1 MIASLIRSQTVP
13 QAALRRCS
21 GAPISAYLA
30 NSVPAIVSAMVGA
43 IRGGT
48 GASPRLGRTRDTVSW
63 GGGPDLSA
71 STEGRVL
78 RVVPGGNE
86 SGEGRTEVQRASTV
100 RCAMLYRVDREGEL
114 RSSGGSRT
122 SQKRQSNTTGKLD
135 SHRVARR
142 RGRRTHSTA
151 PHPLAWVQVPYE
163 PSSVLRG
170 PRTDFSINPN
180 QRLMASLISGHQW
193 LRGPRT
199 DFSITPQHRARCVS
213 HTLRRSCR

>member
-1 MIASLIRSQTVP
+1 
-13 QAALRRCS
+13 
-21 GAPISAYLA
+21 
-30 NSVPAIVSAMVGA
+30 MVGA

-135 SHRVARR
+135 SHRVASSRSTPR
-142 RGRRTHSTA
+142 STDTLHRTPPHHWRGSTGTVRAVQRPTRSANLSSKHLSFPHSPRTDFRSR
-151 PHPLAWVQVPYE
+151 
-163 PSSVLRG
+163 SRSRG

-213 HTLRRSCR
+213 HTLWRSCR

>member
-30 NSVPAIVSAMVGA
+30 DSVPAIVSAMVGA

-63 GGGPDLSA
+63 GGDPDLSA

-86 SGEGRTEVQRASTV
+86 RSGEGRTEVQRV
-100 RCAMLYRVDREGEL
+100 VLHNVQGRNERVVQCTE
-114 RSSGGSRT
+114 
-122 SQKRQSNTTGKLD
+122 NTTAG
-135 SHRVARR
+135 
-142 RGRRTHSTA
+142 
-151 PHPLAWVQVPYE
+151 
-163 PSSVLRG
+163 
-170 PRTDFSINPN
+170 
-180 QRLMASLISGHQW
+180 
-193 LRGPRT
+193 
-199 DFSITPQHRARCVS
+199 CVMHVVWTS
-213 HTLRRSCR
+213 EYVFIDYHYV